1 MSNFAAVIKSLIGQ
15 VFVTSVDGLKRQVF
29 EGDRIF
35 AGELVTTADGG
46 SVTLEMANGETVQL
60 GANSS
65 WQAGNPETQD
75 GSESTAQAPLSE
87 FEQALAAGLDPT
99 VGLEPTAAGPGAGG
113 GGGAAGGGH
122 STVMLNETAQR
133 VDPTIGFQTNG
144 LGTPGFN
151 LIEDNDPAIFSTTDA
166 TGVGANTPPDTTA
179 PVVTIGIDPIT
190 SDDILNSAELGAT
203 TVTITGTVG
212 GEAKVGDAITLNL
225 GGSAYS
231 GTVIALGNGTLG
243 FSIQVSSADLG
254 GFSSIS
260 ATVSSA
266 DAAGNVGTATASRP
280 YTVDTTA
287 PVITVDAPAIT
298 NDTTPTISGTTDA
311 PLGSTVTLTVTQGT
325 NTFTVSTP
333 VLAGGT
339 YTVELPQPL
348 AEGPYTIGAQV
359 TDPAG
364 NTSTATDSGAI
375 DTTAPAITVDAPTI
389 TNDTTPTISGTTDA
403 PVGSTITLT
412 ITQGTT
418 VLTSTATVVAGGTY
432 STDVPAGLVE
442 GSYSVNATVTDAAGN
457 TGSAIDSGAIDTTAP
472 AVTVDAPA
480 VGNDTTPSITGTTD
494 APVGSTVTLTITQG
508 TTVIIVNTPVLAGG
522 TYTVELP
529 QPLAEGP
536 YTVGAQVTDPAGNTG
551 SATDSGAIDTTAPA
565 ITVDAPAIT
574 NDTTPTITGTTDA
587 PVGSIVTLTITQGTT
602 VLTTTATVVAGGTY
616 SANVPAG
623 LVEGPYSVDA
633 SVTDAAGNTGSATD
647 SGAIDTTAPVI
658 TVDAPAIT
666 NDTSPTISG
675 TTDAPVGSTVTLTI
689 TQGTNVITVTTPVL
703 AGGTYSTDIP
713 AGLVEGSY
721 SVNATV
727 TDAAG
732 NTGSATDSGA
742 IDTTAPAITIDAPA
756 ITNDTTP
763 TITGTTDAPV
773 GSTVTL
779 TITQGTTVLTTTAI
793 VVAGG
798 TYSADVPAGL
808 VEGSYSA
815 DAKVTDAAGNTGSA
829 TDSGAIDTTA
839 PAITVDAPAITNDTT
854 PTITGTTDAP
864 VGSTVTLT
872 ITQGTNVITVTTPV
886 LAGGTYTVDVPQ
898 ALAEGPYTVGAQI
911 TDPAGNTGSATDSGA
926 IDTTAPAIT
935 VDAPAIT
942 NDTTPTITGTTDAPV
957 GSTVTLTIT
966 QGTTVL
972 TTTATVL
979 AGGTYSTN
987 VPAGLIEGSYSVNA
1001 TVTDAAGN
1009 TGSATDSG
1017 AIDTT
1022 APAITVDAPAITND
1036 TTPSITGTT
1045 DAPVGSTVTLTITQ
1059 GTNVI
1064 TVTTPVLA
1072 GGTYTV
1078 DIPQALTEGPYTVGA
1093 QITDAA
1099 GNTGSATDSGAID
1112 TTAPA
1117 ITVDAPAIT
1126 NDSTPTITGT
1136 TDAPVGS
1143 TVTLTITQG
1152 TTVLTTTAIVVVGG
1166 TYSADVPAGLAEG
1179 SYSVNATVTDAAGNT
1194 GLATDSGA
1202 IDTTAPAITIDAP
1215 AITND
1220 TTPTITGTTDAP
1232 VGSTVTL
1239 TITQGS
1245 TVITVTTPVLAGGA
1259 YTVDVPQALT
1269 EGPYTVGAQVTDPA
1283 GNTGSATDS
1292 GAIDTT
1298 APAITVDAPAI
1309 TNDATPTITGTT
1321 DAPVGSTV
1329 TLTITQGTNV
1339 ITVTTPVLAGGTYT
1353 VNVPQALAEGPYTVG
1368 AQVTDPAGNTGSAT
1382 DSGAIDTTAPA
1393 ITVDAPAITNDTTP
1407 TITGTTDA
1415 PVGSTVTLT
1424 ITQGTTVTTVST
1436 PVLAGGTYT
1445 VDVPQALA
1453 EGPYTVGAQIT
1464 DAAGNTG
1471 SATDSGAIDT
1481 TAPTI
1486 TVDAPAITNDTTPTI
1501 TGTTDAPVGSTV
1513 TLTIT
1518 QGSTVLTTTAVVVAG
1533 GTYSADVP
1541 AGLAEGSYSVDA
1553 KVTDAAGNTGSATD
1567 SGAIN
1572 TTAPLITVDA
1582 PAITNDTT
1590 PTITGTTDAPV
1601 GSTVTLTITQGTTV
1615 LTTAATVVAGG
1626 TYSADVPVGLV
1637 EGSYS
1642 VDAKVTDAAG
1652 NTGSATD
1659 SGAIDTTAPAI
1670 TVDAPAITNDTTPSI
1685 TGTTDA
1691 PVGSTVTLT
1700 ITQGTNVITVTTPV
1714 LAGGTYTVDMP
1725 QALAEGPY
1733 TVGAQ
1738 VTDPAGNTGSAT
1750 DSGAIDTTAPV
1761 ITVDAPAVTNDTT
1774 PSITGTTDAPVGS
1787 TVTLTITQG
1796 TNVITVTTPVLA
1808 GGTYTVDVPQ
1818 ALAEGPYTVGA
1829 QVTDPAG
1836 NTGTATDSG
1845 AIDTTAPAITVDA
1858 PAITNDTTPTIT
1870 GTTDAPVGSIVTLTI
1885 THGTTVLTTTAIVV
1899 AGGSYSAD
1907 VPAGL
1912 AEGSYSVDAKVTD
1925 AAGNTGSATDSGA
1938 IDTTAPAIT
1947 VDAPAITND
1956 TTPSITGTTD
1966 APVGSTVTLTITQG
1980 STVLTTTATVVAGGT
1995 YSADVPAG
2003 LVEGSYS
2010 VNATVTDAAGNNG
2023 SATDSGA
2030 IDTTAPAITVDAPA
2044 ITNDTTP
2051 TITGTTDAPVGST
2064 VTLTITQGNNV
2075 ITVST
2080 PVLAGGIYTVDV
2092 PQALAEGP
2100 YTVGAQVTDPA
2111 GNIGSATDSGA
2122 IDTTAPVI
2130 TVDAPAITND
2140 PTPTITG
2147 TTDAPVGSTVTL
2159 TITQGSVTFTV
2170 NTPVLAGGTY
2180 AVELN
2185 QPLAEGPYSVDA
2197 TVTDA
2202 AGNTGSATDSGAI
2215 DTTAPAIT
2223 VDAPAIT
2230 NDTTPTITG
2239 TTDAPVGSIV
2249 TLTITHGTT
2258 VLTTTA
2264 IVVAGGT
2271 YSADVP
2277 AGLAEGSYSVDA
2289 KVTDAAGNTGSAT
2302 DSGAID
2308 TTAPLINVDVPA
2320 ITNDTTPTISG
2331 TTDAPVG
2338 STVTLTITQGTT
2350 VLTTTAI
2357 IVVGGTY
2364 SADVPAGLVEGSYS
2378 VDAKVTDAAGN
2389 TGSATDSGAIDT
2401 TAPAITV
2408 DAPAITNDTTPTITG
2423 TTDAPV
2429 GSTVTLTIT
2438 QGSTV
2443 ITVTTPVLAGGTY
2456 TVDVPQALAEGPYT
2470 VGAEV
2475 TDPAGNTGTATDD
2488 GAINTTAPAITVD
2501 APATTNDTTPTITG
2515 TTDAPVGSTVTL
2527 TITQGTTVFNVTTPV
2542 LAGGTYSVDVPKTLG
2557 EGPYSVDAEVTD
2569 AAGNTGSAT
2578 DSGTIDTTAPSIT
2591 VDAPAI
2597 TNDTTPTITG
2607 TTDAPVGSTVTLTIT
2622 QGTNVITVTTP
2633 VLAGS
2638 TYAVDVPQA
2647 LAEGSYTVVAQV
2659 SDQAGNIGSATDS
2672 GAVDVT
2678 APVPT
2683 ITLDANITADD
2694 VINIAESGQQIPVTG
2709 TVGGDAKVGDTVTLT
2724 VNGTTFTGLV
2734 TNTNG
2739 TLGFSINV
2747 PGADLVA
2754 NAGQTISA
2762 SISTTDAAGN
2772 VGTATDTEGYNVD
2785 TTAPVP
2791 TITLDANIT
2800 ADDVINSTEA
2810 GQQIPVTGTVGGDA
2824 KVGDTVT
2831 LTVNGTTFTGLVTN
2845 TNGTLGFSINVPGA
2859 DLVANAGQTISASIS
2874 TTDAA
2879 GNVGTATDTEGY
2891 SVDTTAPTISVDA
2904 PAISNDTTPTI
2915 TGTTD
2920 APVGSTVTLTIT
2932 QGTTVTT
2939 VTTPVLTGG
2948 TYTVDVPH
2956 ALADG
2961 PYTVDAQVTDP
2972 AGNTGSATDN
2982 GAIDTLAGDTGA
2994 APVVTITEDVN
3005 NDGVISR
3012 SELNGPID
3020 VRVSLPAGAVAGD
3033 TLVITNGTTPQTVT
3047 LTAAQ
3052 ITAGFV
3058 TTTFPSPGEG
3068 NTLTVEATLQD
3079 QFGNTSDKGSD
3090 TARVDT
3096 LAGTTGA
3103 APVVTITEDVNNDG
3117 VISKSELNG
3126 PIDVRVGLPA
3136 GAVTGDT
3143 LVITNGTTPQTVT
3156 LTAAQITAGF
3166 ITTSFPSPGE
3176 GNTLT
3181 VEATLQDQ
3189 FGNTSEKGTDTA
3201 RVDTLAGTTGA
3212 APVVTIT
3219 EDVNNDGVISK
3230 SELNGPI
3237 DVRVGL
3243 PAGAVTGDT
3252 LVITNGTT
3260 PQTVTLTAAQIT
3272 AGFIT
3277 TSFPSP
3283 GEGNTLTVEATLQDQ
3298 FGNTSEKGTDTARVD
3313 TLAGTTGAA
3322 PVVTITEDVNNDGVI
3337 SKSELNGPIDVR
3349 VGLPAG
3355 AVTGDTL
3362 VITNGTTP
3370 QTVTLTA
3377 AQITAGFVTTTFAN
3391 PGEGNS
3397 ITVEATLRDQFGNT
3411 SEKGTDTAKVD
3422 TLAGTTGAAP
3432 VVTITEDANND
3443 GVISKSELNGEIDVR
3458 VGLPAGAVAGDT
3470 LVITNGTTPQ
3480 TVTLTAAQITAG
3492 FVTTTFPS
3500 PGEGNTL
3507 TVEATLQDQFGNTS
3521 NKGTDSARVDT
3532 LAGATG
3538 AAPTVEIREDINND
3552 GVIGQNELSGAIDV
3566 RVGLPA
3572 GSVAGD
3578 TISVTDGTTIKT
3590 FTLTTAQITTG
3601 HVDTTFANPGE
3612 GKTITVEATLQ
3623 DQFGNTSGKGS
3634 DQALVNSNPVAVD
3647 DPVGSPYTVTIGDL
3661 VSGSATNNWANNDS
3675 NNQQTLIQAR
3685 DGNGDSATLLQLAV
3699 DGNQNALGV
3708 AGSPRAVLNQV
3719 PDQLEYDPTT
3729 GKTESIT
3736 LNFSGNLNQADFRVS
3751 RLIAAEE
3758 GGEVGRWV
3766 AMYEGV
3772 EVASGTFKFSGGGSG
3787 TFSLDTGT
3795 QVFDSIRFEALPTA
3809 NGAGDGSDYFLTG
3822 FSGSGP
3828 ASANSAYVVNESQTL
3843 VIDQGKGLLNNDSDA
3858 QANQTL
3864 GVIKIN
3870 GADVPADGKVALAT
3884 GVLTVNADGSFNF
3897 AANDNNLKSGE
3908 IKTQNF
3914 TYTVSDGYGGTATA
3928 TATITIIGTEVAPGI
3943 GAVSAAVDSTGGQV
3957 DEGDNAVFTVSLTN
3971 ASSTASTFN
3980 LSINPGTA
3988 NAGSDYNAALTN
4000 QNFSNGV
4007 TYNATTGQVTVP
4019 GGVTSFTVSVPTI
4032 NDTVS
4037 EPSENFSLTVGG
4049 KTGTATIID
4058 NDAAPTVG
4066 SVSAAVDSAGG
4077 QVDEGDN
4084 AVFTVNLTNA
4094 SSTPTTFSLA
4104 LNAGTATAGS
4114 DYNGTLTN
4122 QSFSNGVT
4130 YNAATGQVTVPAG
4143 VTSFTVTVPTIND
4156 TVSEPSENFSL
4167 TVGGK
4172 TGTATIIDNDAA
4184 PSVGSVSAAV
4194 DSTGGQVDEGDN
4206 AVFTVNL
4213 SNASS
4218 TPTTL
4223 SLALN
4228 AGTATAGSDYNAA
4241 LTNQSFSNGV
4251 TYNAATGQITVPAGV
4266 TSFTV
4271 SVPTL
4276 NDTVHEQ
4283 TETFSLTVGGQ
4294 TGTATIIDND
4304 AAPTV
4309 STVSAAVDSTGGQ
4322 VDEGDNAVFTVNL
4335 TNASS
4340 TATSFSLALNPGSAL
4355 PGFDYNAALTNQS
4368 FSNGVTYNALTG
4380 VVAVPAGVTSFTVT
4394 VPTINDTVAEPTETF
4409 TLTVGGKT
4417 GTATIIDNDA
4427 APTVSTVS
4435 AAVDST
4441 GGQVDEGDNAV
4452 FTVNLSNAGST
4463 PTTFSLALNPGTATA
4478 GSDYNAALNNQSFS
4492 NGVVYNAITGQVTV
4506 PAGVTSFTVTVPTI
4520 NDTVSEPTETFSLS
4534 VGGKTGTATIID
4546 NDAAPTVSTVS
4557 AAVDST
4563 GGQVDEGDSAVFT
4576 VNLTNA
4582 SSTPTTFSLALNAG
4596 TATAG
4601 SDYNGTLTNQ
4611 SFSNGV
4617 TYNAATGQVT
4627 VPAGVTS
4634 FTVTVPTINDTVSE
4648 PTESFTLTVGGQTG
4662 TATIIDNDAP
4672 PTVGSVSA
4680 AVDSTGGQVDEGDN
4694 AVFTVNLTNA
4704 SSTPTTFSL
4713 ALTPGTAVAGSD
4725 YNAALTNQSFSN
4737 GVTYNAAT
4745 GQVTVPAGVTSFTV
4759 TVPTIN
4765 DTVSEPTETF
4775 TLNVGGKI
4783 GTATIIDNDPVPT
4796 VKTIDV
4802 GQPGTADDNVVEGNN
4817 LVFNVTLSN
4826 ASSTPTVL
4834 AFNATGTATA
4844 NVDYK
4849 LTAQSFSNGVTY
4861 DASTGKITV
4870 PAGVTT
4876 FSVTVQTLADNVVA
4890 EPLETVK
4897 LDIGGL
4903 SATGG
4908 IIDGTPDAKDDSYTR
4923 ITGLKAEYYGYNDAS
4938 TGAGNDGAN
4947 LTNLSQVRQFIDSH
4961 NPAATFNATKLD
4973 YGTLSNASGLGNGTN
4988 LQNFLGVDVASG
5000 NGAKANSLSTDPGN
5014 TSDAII
5020 KMGGYINLAA
5030 GTYQFKV
5037 TADDGYSIRI
5047 NGQVVAEFNNI
5058 QSTSTATGQTF
5069 TISAAQAGA
5078 QQIEI
5083 IYWDQGGDA
5092 RLKVELG
5099 QGGTFK
5105 VVDSDMLYHVP
5116 STSSLVVESGDSLTI
5131 AGSTLLGNDTDPNGD
5146 ALSITSVQNATN
5158 GTVTLN
5164 NGNVVF
5170 TPKAGFYGDAS
5181 FQYTVNDGKGGSDI
5195 ATVTLKVNQPADTI
5209 RVAGSGAND
5218 NGDNTI
5224 GGGAGNDVL
5233 LGDAGGTLTT
5243 LQPAT
5248 NYNIALLVDTSGSM
5262 QGDRMSLTKS
5272 ALSNFAK
5279 TLAGHDGVVNLT
5291 LVGFAGDVTLS
5302 TKVADLQN
5310 GSKLDNLLAD
5320 IQRLTA
5326 NGGTNYEAAFKEAS
5340 AWFDAQSAAGNTKA
5354 AGYENLT
5361 FFLSDGD
5368 PTFYYN
5374 GNTTTVSG
5382 NGSTTN
5388 DQVLLGSL
5396 DTFNVLAGKSAV
5408 QAIGIG
5414 SGVSQKNLSL
5424 FDNTTDAPASTY
5436 LANGS
5441 AATLANF
5448 DNNTTGWNNLTNW
5461 QTSGTGTFNGSVGRS
5476 GDALMIRDTV
5486 GGSPVTATT
5495 PSLTIADG
5503 AFSSL
5508 RFAYG
5513 TTDTGNGDALSWKL
5527 QQLVQGVWTDVQ
5539 TGGGTTGGN
5548 WTTAETAVVG
5558 AGTYRLAFS
5567 VDDKSSN
5574 FASATM
5580 AIDNITRVD
5589 YTKVPVGKVEIVN
5602 SADELSVALHGGSN
5616 ANVPVT
5622 VGNDTI
5628 SGGDGNDIIF
5638 GDVINTDGLKWGVD
5652 GNPTRPAD
5660 LHDGAGVKALE
5671 TFLELK
5677 NGIAPSNGDLYDYIR
5692 ANHET
5697 FNVAGDT
5704 RGGADKLYGGG
5715 GNDILYGQGGNDLLV
5730 GGAGDDILFGG
5741 AGADTFAWQK
5751 GDFGKDVIKDFNVA
5765 EGDTIDLS
5773 SLLQDHSNNLDSYLK
5788 LVTDNGSSTLLISTK
5803 GEFNT
5808 ADTSSQQ
5815 VAAKADVQIDLGQAS
5830 LPSYDINTL
5839 IANHTIKVDP

>member
-1 MSNFAAVIKSLIGQ
+1 MS
-15 VFVTSVDGLKRQVF
+15 
-29 EGDRIF
+29 
-35 AGELVTTADGG
+35 
-46 SVTLEMANGETVQL
+46 
-60 GANSS
+60 
-65 WQAGNPETQD
+65 
-75 GSESTAQAPLSE
+75 
-87 FEQALAAGLDPT
+87 
-99 VGLEPTAAGPGAGG
+99 
-113 GGGAAGGGH
+113 
-122 STVMLNETAQR
+122 
-133 VDPTIGFQTNG
+133 
-144 LGTPGFN
+144 
-151 LIEDNDPAIFSTTDA
+151 
-166 TGVGANTPPDTTA
+166 
-179 PVVTIGIDPIT
+179 
-190 SDDILNSAELGAT
+190 
-203 TVTITGTVG
+203 
-212 GEAKVGDAITLNL
+212 
-225 GGSAYS
+225 
-231 GTVIALGNGTLG
+231 
-243 FSIQVSSADLG
+243 
-254 GFSSIS
+254 
-260 ATVSSA
+260 
-266 DAAGNVGTATASRP
+266 
-280 YTVDTTA
+280 
-287 PVITVDAPAIT
+287 
-298 NDTTPTISGTTDA
+298 
-311 PLGSTVTLTVTQGT
+311 
-325 NTFTVSTP
+325 
-333 VLAGGT
+333 
-339 YTVELPQPL
+339 
-348 AEGPYTIGAQV
+348 
-359 TDPAG
+359 
-364 NTSTATDSGAI
+364 
-375 DTTAPAITVDAPTI
+375 
-389 TNDTTPTISGTTDA
+389 
-403 PVGSTITLT
+403 
-412 ITQGTT
+412 
-418 VLTSTATVVAGGTY
+418 
-432 STDVPAGLVE
+432 
-442 GSYSVNATVTDAAGN
+442 
-457 TGSAIDSGAIDTTAP
+457 
-472 AVTVDAPA
+472 
-480 VGNDTTPSITGTTD
+480 
-494 APVGSTVTLTITQG
+494 
-508 TTVIIVNTPVLAGG
+508 
-522 TYTVELP
+522 
-529 QPLAEGP
+529 
-536 YTVGAQVTDPAGNTG
+536 
-551 SATDSGAIDTTAPA
+551 
-565 ITVDAPAIT
+565 
-574 NDTTPTITGTTDA
+574 
-587 PVGSIVTLTITQGTT
+587 
-602 VLTTTATVVAGGTY
+602 
-616 SANVPAG
+616 
-623 LVEGPYSVDA
+623 
-633 SVTDAAGNTGSATD
+633 
-647 SGAIDTTAPVI
+647 
-658 TVDAPAIT
+658 
-666 NDTSPTISG
+666 
-675 TTDAPVGSTVTLTI
+675 
-689 TQGTNVITVTTPVL
+689 
-703 AGGTYSTDIP
+703 
-713 AGLVEGSY
+713 
-721 SVNATV
+721 
-727 TDAAG
+727 
-732 NTGSATDSGA
+732 
-742 IDTTAPAITIDAPA
+742 
-756 ITNDTTP
+756 NDTTP

-779 TITQGTTVLTTTAI
+779 TV
-793 VVAGG
+793 
-798 TYSADVPAGL
+798 
-808 VEGSYSA
+808 
-815 DAKVTDAAGNTGSA
+815 
-829 TDSGAIDTTA
+829 
-839 PAITVDAPAITNDTT
+839 
-854 PTITGTTDAP
+854 
-864 VGSTVTLT
+864 
-872 ITQGTNVITVTTPV
+872 
-886 LAGGTYTVDVPQ
+886 
-898 ALAEGPYTVGAQI
+898 
-911 TDPAGNTGSATDSGA
+911 
-926 IDTTAPAIT
+926 
-935 VDAPAIT
+935 
-942 NDTTPTITGTTDAPV
+942 
-957 GSTVTLTIT
+957 
-966 QGTTVL
+966 
-972 TTTATVL
+972 
-979 AGGTYSTN
+979 
-987 VPAGLIEGSYSVNA
+987 
-1001 TVTDAAGN
+1001 
-1009 TGSATDSG
+1009 
-1017 AIDTT
+1017 
-1022 APAITVDAPAITND
+1022 
-1036 TTPSITGTT
+1036 
-1045 DAPVGSTVTLTITQ
+1045 
-1059 GTNVI
+1059 
-1064 TVTTPVLA
+1064 
-1072 GGTYTV
+1072 
-1078 DIPQALTEGPYTVGA
+1078 
-1093 QITDAA
+1093 
-1099 GNTGSATDSGAID
+1099 
-1112 TTAPA
+1112 
-1117 ITVDAPAIT
+1117 
-1126 NDSTPTITGT
+1126 
-1136 TDAPVGS
+1136 
-1143 TVTLTITQG
+1143 
-1152 TTVLTTTAIVVVGG
+1152 
-1166 TYSADVPAGLAEG
+1166 
-1179 SYSVNATVTDAAGNT
+1179 
-1194 GLATDSGA
+1194 
-1202 IDTTAPAITIDAP
+1202 
-1215 AITND
+1215 
-1220 TTPTITGTTDAP
+1220 
-1232 VGSTVTL
+1232 
-1239 TITQGS
+1239 
-1245 TVITVTTPVLAGGA
+1245 
-1259 YTVDVPQALT
+1259 
-1269 EGPYTVGAQVTDPA
+1269 
-1283 GNTGSATDS
+1283 
-1292 GAIDTT
+1292 
-1298 APAITVDAPAI
+1298 
-1309 TNDATPTITGTT
+1309 
-1321 DAPVGSTV
+1321 
-1329 TLTITQGTNV
+1329 
-1339 ITVTTPVLAGGTYT
+1339 
-1353 VNVPQALAEGPYTVG
+1353 
-1368 AQVTDPAGNTGSAT
+1368 
-1382 DSGAIDTTAPA
+1382 
-1393 ITVDAPAITNDTTP
+1393 
-1407 TITGTTDA
+1407 
-1415 PVGSTVTLT
+1415 
-1424 ITQGTTVTTVST
+1424 
-1436 PVLAGGTYT
+1436 
-1445 VDVPQALA
+1445 
-1453 EGPYTVGAQIT
+1453 
-1464 DAAGNTG
+1464 
-1471 SATDSGAIDT
+1471 
-1481 TAPTI
+1481 
-1486 TVDAPAITNDTTPTI
+1486 
-1501 TGTTDAPVGSTV
+1501 
-1513 TLTIT
+1513 
-1518 QGSTVLTTTAVVVAG
+1518 
-1533 GTYSADVP
+1533 
-1541 AGLAEGSYSVDA
+1541 
-1553 KVTDAAGNTGSATD
+1553 
-1567 SGAIN
+1567 
-1572 TTAPLITVDA
+1572 
-1582 PAITNDTT
+1582 
-1590 PTITGTTDAPV
+1590 
-1601 GSTVTLTITQGTTV
+1601 
-1615 LTTAATVVAGG
+1615 
-1626 TYSADVPVGLV
+1626 
-1637 EGSYS
+1637 
-1642 VDAKVTDAAG
+1642 
-1652 NTGSATD
+1652 
-1659 SGAIDTTAPAI
+1659 
-1670 TVDAPAITNDTTPSI
+1670 
-1685 TGTTDA
+1685 
-1691 PVGSTVTLT
+1691 
-1700 ITQGTNVITVTTPV
+1700 
-1714 LAGGTYTVDMP
+1714 
-1725 QALAEGPY
+1725 
-1733 TVGAQ
+1733 
-1738 VTDPAGNTGSAT
+1738 
-1750 DSGAIDTTAPV
+1750 
-1761 ITVDAPAVTNDTT
+1761 
-1774 PSITGTTDAPVGS
+1774 
-1787 TVTLTITQG
+1787 
-1796 TNVITVTTPVLA
+1796 
-1808 GGTYTVDVPQ
+1808 
-1818 ALAEGPYTVGA
+1818 
-1829 QVTDPAG
+1829 
-1836 NTGTATDSG
+1836 
-1845 AIDTTAPAITVDA
+1845 
-1858 PAITNDTTPTIT
+1858 
-1870 GTTDAPVGSIVTLTI
+1870 
-1885 THGTTVLTTTAIVV
+1885 
-1899 AGGSYSAD
+1899 
-1907 VPAGL
+1907 
-1912 AEGSYSVDAKVTD
+1912 
-1925 AAGNTGSATDSGA
+1925 
-1938 IDTTAPAIT
+1938 
-1947 VDAPAITND
+1947 
-1956 TTPSITGTTD
+1956 
-1966 APVGSTVTLTITQG
+1966 
-1980 STVLTTTATVVAGGT
+1980 
-1995 YSADVPAG
+1995 
-2003 LVEGSYS
+2003 
-2010 VNATVTDAAGNNG
+2010 
-2023 SATDSGA
+2023 
-2030 IDTTAPAITVDAPA
+2030 
-2044 ITNDTTP
+2044 
-2051 TITGTTDAPVGST
+2051 
-2064 VTLTITQGNNV
+2064 
-2075 ITVST
+2075 
-2080 PVLAGGIYTVDV
+2080 
-2092 PQALAEGP
+2092 
-2100 YTVGAQVTDPA
+2100 
-2111 GNIGSATDSGA
+2111 
-2122 IDTTAPVI
+2122 
-2130 TVDAPAITND
+2130 
-2140 PTPTITG
+2140 
-2147 TTDAPVGSTVTL
+2147 
-2159 TITQGSVTFTV
+2159 
-2170 NTPVLAGGTY
+2170 
-2180 AVELN
+2180 
-2185 QPLAEGPYSVDA
+2185 
-2197 TVTDA
+2197 
-2202 AGNTGSATDSGAI
+2202 
-2215 DTTAPAIT
+2215 
-2223 VDAPAIT
+2223 
-2230 NDTTPTITG
+2230 
-2239 TTDAPVGSIV
+2239 
-2249 TLTITHGTT
+2249 
-2258 VLTTTA
+2258 
-2264 IVVAGGT
+2264 
-2271 YSADVP
+2271 
-2277 AGLAEGSYSVDA
+2277 
-2289 KVTDAAGNTGSAT
+2289 
-2302 DSGAID
+2302 
-2308 TTAPLINVDVPA
+2308 
-2320 ITNDTTPTISG
+2320 
-2331 TTDAPVG
+2331 
-2338 STVTLTITQGTT
+2338 
-2350 VLTTTAI
+2350 
-2357 IVVGGTY
+2357 
-2364 SADVPAGLVEGSYS
+2364 
-2378 VDAKVTDAAGN
+2378 
-2389 TGSATDSGAIDT
+2389 
-2401 TAPAITV
+2401 
-2408 DAPAITNDTTPTITG
+2408 
-2423 TTDAPV
+2423 
-2429 GSTVTLTIT
+2429 T

-2456 TVDVPQALAEGPYT
+2456 TVDVPQALAEG
-2470 VGAEV
+2470 
-2475 TDPAGNTGTATDD
+2475 
-2488 GAINTTAPAITVD
+2488 
-2501 APATTNDTTPTITG
+2501 
-2515 TTDAPVGSTVTL
+2515 
-2527 TITQGTTVFNVTTPV
+2527 
-2542 LAGGTYSVDVPKTLG
+2542 
-2557 EGPYSVDAEVTD
+2557 
-2569 AAGNTGSAT
+2569 
-2578 DSGTIDTTAPSIT
+2578 
-2591 VDAPAI
+2591 
-2597 TNDTTPTITG
+2597 
-2607 TTDAPVGSTVTLTIT
+2607 
-2622 QGTNVITVTTP
+2622 
-2633 VLAGS
+2633 
-2638 TYAVDVPQA
+2638 
-2647 LAEGSYTVVAQV
+2647 SYTVIAQV
-2659 SDQAGNIGSATDS
+2659 SDPAGNIGSATDS
-2672 GAVDVT
+2672 GAIDV
-2678 APVPT
+2678 
-2683 ITLDANITADD
+2683 
-2694 VINIAESGQQIPVTG
+2694 
-2709 TVGGDAKVGDTVTLT
+2709 
-2724 VNGTTFTGLV
+2724 
-2734 TNTNG
+2734 
-2739 TLGFSINV
+2739 
-2747 PGADLVA
+2747 
-2754 NAGQTISA
+2754 
-2762 SISTTDAAGN
+2762 
-2772 VGTATDTEGYNVD
+2772 
-2785 TTAPVP
+2785 TAPVP

-2824 KVGDTVT
+2824 KVGDIVT
-2831 LTVNGTTFTGLVTN
+2831 LTVNGNTYTGLVTN
-2845 TNGTLGFSINVPGA
+2845 TNGTLGFSINVPGS
-2859 DLVANAGQTISASIS
+2859 DLVADAGQTITASIS

-2879 GNVGTATDTEGY
+2879 GNVGTASDTEGY
-2891 SVDTTAPTISVDA
+2891 SVDTTAPAITVDA
-2904 PAISNDTTPTI
+2904 PAVSNDTTPTI

-2932 QGTTVTT
+2932 QGSTVTT
-2939 VTTPVLTGG
+2939 VTTPVLAGG
-2948 TYTVDVPH
+2948 TYTVDVPQT
-2956 ALADG
+2956 LAEG
-2961 PYTVDAQVTDP
+2961 PYSVEAQVTDP

-2994 APVVTITEDVN
+2994 APVVTITEDAN
-3005 NDGVISR
+3005 NDGIISKA
-3012 SELNGPID
+3012 ELNGPVD
-3020 VRVSLPAGAVAGD
+3020 VRVGLPAGAVAGD

-3052 ITAGFV
+3052 IA
-3058 TTTFPSPGEG
+3058 
-3068 NTLTVEATLQD
+3068 
-3079 QFGNTSDKGSD
+3079 
-3090 TARVDT
+3090 
-3096 LAGTTGA
+3096 
-3103 APVVTITEDVNNDG
+3103 
-3117 VISKSELNG
+3117 
-3126 PIDVRVGLPA
+3126 
-3136 GAVTGDT
+3136 
-3143 LVITNGTTPQTVT
+3143 
-3156 LTAAQITAGF
+3156 
-3166 ITTSFPSPGE
+3166 
-3176 GNTLT
+3176 
-3181 VEATLQDQ
+3181 
-3189 FGNTSEKGTDTA
+3189 
-3201 RVDTLAGTTGA
+3201 
-3212 APVVTIT
+3212 
-3219 EDVNNDGVISK
+3219 
-3230 SELNGPI
+3230 
-3237 DVRVGL
+3237 
-3243 PAGAVTGDT
+3243 
-3252 LVITNGTT
+3252 
-3260 PQTVTLTAAQIT
+3260 
-3272 AGFIT
+3272 
-3277 TSFPSP
+3277 
-3283 GEGNTLTVEATLQDQ
+3283 
-3298 FGNTSEKGTDTARVD
+3298 
-3313 TLAGTTGAA
+3313 
-3322 PVVTITEDVNNDGVI
+3322 
-3337 SKSELNGPIDVR
+3337 
-3349 VGLPAG
+3349 
-3355 AVTGDTL
+3355 
-3362 VITNGTTP
+3362 
-3370 QTVTLTA
+3370 
-3377 AQITAGFVTTTFAN
+3377 AGFVTTTFAN
-3391 PGEGNS
+3391 PGEGTS

-3443 GVISKSELNGEIDVR
+3443 GIISKAELNGPVDVRVGLPAGAVAGDTLVITNGTTPQTVTLTAAQITAGFVTTTFPSPGEGNSITVEATLRDQFGNTSEKDTDTAKVDTLAGTTGAAPVVTITEDANNDGIISKAELNGPIDVRVGLPAGAVAGDTLVITNGTTPQTVTLTAAQITAGFVTTTFANPGEGNTLTVEATLRDQFGNTSEKGTDTAKVDTLAGTTGAAPVVTITEDANNDGIISKAELNGPVDVR

-3634 DQALVNSNPVAVD
+3634 DQALANSNPVAVD

-4546 NDAAPTVSTVS
+4546 NDAAPTVSTVNP
-4557 AAVDST
+4557 AVDSA
-4563 GGQVDEGDSAVFT
+4563 GGQVDEGDNAVFT
-4576 VNLTNA
+4576 VNLSNA

-4662 TATIIDNDAP
+4662 TAAIIDNDAAPTVGSVSAAVDSSGGQVDEGDNAVFTVNLSNASSTPTTFSLALNAGTATAGSDYNAALTNQSFSNGVTYNAATGQVTVPAGVTSFTVTVPTVNDTVAEPTETFSLTVGGQIGTATIIDNDAA
-4672 PTVGSVSA
+4672 PTVGSVSAAVDSAGGQVDEGDNAVFTINLTNASSTATTFSLALNAGTATAGSDYNGTLSNQSFSNGVTYNAATGQVTVPAGVTSFTVTVPTINDTVSEPTETFTLTVGGQTGTATIIDNDAAPSVSTVSAAVDSTGGQVDEGDNAVFTVNLTNASSTPTTFSLALTPGMAVAGSDYNATLTNQSFSNGVTYNAATGQVTVPAGVTSFTVTVPTINDTVSEPTETFSLTVGGKTGTATIIDNDAAPTVSTVSA

-5131 AGSTLLGNDTDPNGD
+5131 AGSTLLGNDIDPNGD

-5310 GSKLDNLLAD
+5310 GSKLDSLLAD

>member
-1 MSNFAAVIKSLIGQ
+1 M
-15 VFVTSVDGLKRQVF
+15 R
-29 EGDRIF
+29 
-35 AGELVTTADGG
+35 
-46 SVTLEMANGETVQL
+46 
-60 GANSS
+60 
-65 WQAGNPETQD
+65 
-75 GSESTAQAPLSE
+75 
-87 FEQALAAGLDPT
+87 
-99 VGLEPTAAGPGAGG
+99 VG
-113 GGGAAGGGH
+113 
-122 STVMLNETAQR
+122 
-133 VDPTIGFQTNG
+133 
-144 LGTPGFN
+144 
-151 LIEDNDPAIFSTTDA
+151 
-166 TGVGANTPPDTTA
+166 
-179 PVVTIGIDPIT
+179 
-190 SDDILNSAELGAT
+190 
-203 TVTITGTVG
+203 
-212 GEAKVGDAITLNL
+212 
-225 GGSAYS
+225 
-231 GTVIALGNGTLG
+231 
-243 FSIQVSSADLG
+243 
-254 GFSSIS
+254 
-260 ATVSSA
+260 
-266 DAAGNVGTATASRP
+266 
-280 YTVDTTA
+280 
-287 PVITVDAPAIT
+287 
-298 NDTTPTISGTTDA
+298 
-311 PLGSTVTLTVTQGT
+311 
-325 NTFTVSTP
+325 
-333 VLAGGT
+333 
-339 YTVELPQPL
+339 
-348 AEGPYTIGAQV
+348 
-359 TDPAG
+359 
-364 NTSTATDSGAI
+364 
-375 DTTAPAITVDAPTI
+375 
-389 TNDTTPTISGTTDA
+389 
-403 PVGSTITLT
+403 
-412 ITQGTT
+412 
-418 VLTSTATVVAGGTY
+418 
-432 STDVPAGLVE
+432 
-442 GSYSVNATVTDAAGN
+442 
-457 TGSAIDSGAIDTTAP
+457 
-472 AVTVDAPA
+472 
-480 VGNDTTPSITGTTD
+480 
-494 APVGSTVTLTITQG
+494 
-508 TTVIIVNTPVLAGG
+508 
-522 TYTVELP
+522 
-529 QPLAEGP
+529 
-536 YTVGAQVTDPAGNTG
+536 
-551 SATDSGAIDTTAPA
+551 
-565 ITVDAPAIT
+565 
-574 NDTTPTITGTTDA
+574 
-587 PVGSIVTLTITQGTT
+587 
-602 VLTTTATVVAGGTY
+602 
-616 SANVPAG
+616 
-623 LVEGPYSVDA
+623 
-633 SVTDAAGNTGSATD
+633 
-647 SGAIDTTAPVI
+647 
-658 TVDAPAIT
+658 
-666 NDTSPTISG
+666 
-675 TTDAPVGSTVTLTI
+675 
-689 TQGTNVITVTTPVL
+689 
-703 AGGTYSTDIP
+703 
-713 AGLVEGSY
+713 
-721 SVNATV
+721 
-727 TDAAG
+727 
-732 NTGSATDSGA
+732 
-742 IDTTAPAITIDAPA
+742 
-756 ITNDTTP
+756 
-763 TITGTTDAPV
+763 
-773 GSTVTL
+773 
-779 TITQGTTVLTTTAI
+779 
-793 VVAGG
+793 
-798 TYSADVPAGL
+798 
-808 VEGSYSA
+808 
-815 DAKVTDAAGNTGSA
+815 
-829 TDSGAIDTTA
+829 
-839 PAITVDAPAITNDTT
+839 
-854 PTITGTTDAP
+854 
-864 VGSTVTLT
+864 
-872 ITQGTNVITVTTPV
+872 
-886 LAGGTYTVDVPQ
+886 
-898 ALAEGPYTVGAQI
+898 
-911 TDPAGNTGSATDSGA
+911 
-926 IDTTAPAIT
+926 
-935 VDAPAIT
+935 
-942 NDTTPTITGTTDAPV
+942 
-957 GSTVTLTIT
+957 
-966 QGTTVL
+966 
-972 TTTATVL
+972 
-979 AGGTYSTN
+979 
-987 VPAGLIEGSYSVNA
+987 
-1001 TVTDAAGN
+1001 
-1009 TGSATDSG
+1009 
-1017 AIDTT
+1017 
-1022 APAITVDAPAITND
+1022 
-1036 TTPSITGTT
+1036 
-1045 DAPVGSTVTLTITQ
+1045 
-1059 GTNVI
+1059 
-1064 TVTTPVLA
+1064 
-1072 GGTYTV
+1072 
-1078 DIPQALTEGPYTVGA
+1078 
-1093 QITDAA
+1093 
-1099 GNTGSATDSGAID
+1099 
-1112 TTAPA
+1112 
-1117 ITVDAPAIT
+1117 
-1126 NDSTPTITGT
+1126 
-1136 TDAPVGS
+1136 
-1143 TVTLTITQG
+1143 
-1152 TTVLTTTAIVVVGG
+1152 
-1166 TYSADVPAGLAEG
+1166 
-1179 SYSVNATVTDAAGNT
+1179 
-1194 GLATDSGA
+1194 
-1202 IDTTAPAITIDAP
+1202 
-1215 AITND
+1215 
-1220 TTPTITGTTDAP
+1220 
-1232 VGSTVTL
+1232 
-1239 TITQGS
+1239 
-1245 TVITVTTPVLAGGA
+1245 
-1259 YTVDVPQALT
+1259 
-1269 EGPYTVGAQVTDPA
+1269 
-1283 GNTGSATDS
+1283 
-1292 GAIDTT
+1292 
-1298 APAITVDAPAI
+1298 
-1309 TNDATPTITGTT
+1309 
-1321 DAPVGSTV
+1321 
-1329 TLTITQGTNV
+1329 
-1339 ITVTTPVLAGGTYT
+1339 
-1353 VNVPQALAEGPYTVG
+1353 
-1368 AQVTDPAGNTGSAT
+1368 
-1382 DSGAIDTTAPA
+1382 
-1393 ITVDAPAITNDTTP
+1393 
-1407 TITGTTDA
+1407 
-1415 PVGSTVTLT
+1415 
-1424 ITQGTTVTTVST
+1424 
-1436 PVLAGGTYT
+1436 
-1445 VDVPQALA
+1445 
-1453 EGPYTVGAQIT
+1453 
-1464 DAAGNTG
+1464 
-1471 SATDSGAIDT
+1471 
-1481 TAPTI
+1481 
-1486 TVDAPAITNDTTPTI
+1486 
-1501 TGTTDAPVGSTV
+1501 
-1513 TLTIT
+1513 
-1518 QGSTVLTTTAVVVAG
+1518 
-1533 GTYSADVP
+1533 
-1541 AGLAEGSYSVDA
+1541 
-1553 KVTDAAGNTGSATD
+1553 
-1567 SGAIN
+1567 
-1572 TTAPLITVDA
+1572 
-1582 PAITNDTT
+1582 
-1590 PTITGTTDAPV
+1590 
-1601 GSTVTLTITQGTTV
+1601 
-1615 LTTAATVVAGG
+1615 
-1626 TYSADVPVGLV
+1626 
-1637 EGSYS
+1637 
-1642 VDAKVTDAAG
+1642 
-1652 NTGSATD
+1652 
-1659 SGAIDTTAPAI
+1659 
-1670 TVDAPAITNDTTPSI
+1670 
-1685 TGTTDA
+1685 
-1691 PVGSTVTLT
+1691 
-1700 ITQGTNVITVTTPV
+1700 
-1714 LAGGTYTVDMP
+1714 
-1725 QALAEGPY
+1725 
-1733 TVGAQ
+1733 
-1738 VTDPAGNTGSAT
+1738 
-1750 DSGAIDTTAPV
+1750 
-1761 ITVDAPAVTNDTT
+1761 
-1774 PSITGTTDAPVGS
+1774 
-1787 TVTLTITQG
+1787 
-1796 TNVITVTTPVLA
+1796 
-1808 GGTYTVDVPQ
+1808 
-1818 ALAEGPYTVGA
+1818 
-1829 QVTDPAG
+1829 
-1836 NTGTATDSG
+1836 
-1845 AIDTTAPAITVDA
+1845 
-1858 PAITNDTTPTIT
+1858 
-1870 GTTDAPVGSIVTLTI
+1870 
-1885 THGTTVLTTTAIVV
+1885 
-1899 AGGSYSAD
+1899 
-1907 VPAGL
+1907 
-1912 AEGSYSVDAKVTD
+1912 
-1925 AAGNTGSATDSGA
+1925 
-1938 IDTTAPAIT
+1938 
-1947 VDAPAITND
+1947 
-1956 TTPSITGTTD
+1956 
-1966 APVGSTVTLTITQG
+1966 
-1980 STVLTTTATVVAGGT
+1980 
-1995 YSADVPAG
+1995 
-2003 LVEGSYS
+2003 
-2010 VNATVTDAAGNNG
+2010 
-2023 SATDSGA
+2023 
-2030 IDTTAPAITVDAPA
+2030 
-2044 ITNDTTP
+2044 
-2051 TITGTTDAPVGST
+2051 
-2064 VTLTITQGNNV
+2064 
-2075 ITVST
+2075 
-2080 PVLAGGIYTVDV
+2080 
-2092 PQALAEGP
+2092 
-2100 YTVGAQVTDPA
+2100 
-2111 GNIGSATDSGA
+2111 
-2122 IDTTAPVI
+2122 
-2130 TVDAPAITND
+2130 
-2140 PTPTITG
+2140 
-2147 TTDAPVGSTVTL
+2147 
-2159 TITQGSVTFTV
+2159 
-2170 NTPVLAGGTY
+2170 
-2180 AVELN
+2180 
-2185 QPLAEGPYSVDA
+2185 
-2197 TVTDA
+2197 
-2202 AGNTGSATDSGAI
+2202 
-2215 DTTAPAIT
+2215 
-2223 VDAPAIT
+2223 
-2230 NDTTPTITG
+2230 
-2239 TTDAPVGSIV
+2239 
-2249 TLTITHGTT
+2249 
-2258 VLTTTA
+2258 
-2264 IVVAGGT
+2264 
-2271 YSADVP
+2271 
-2277 AGLAEGSYSVDA
+2277 
-2289 KVTDAAGNTGSAT
+2289 
-2302 DSGAID
+2302 
-2308 TTAPLINVDVPA
+2308 
-2320 ITNDTTPTISG
+2320 
-2331 TTDAPVG
+2331 
-2338 STVTLTITQGTT
+2338 
-2350 VLTTTAI
+2350 
-2357 IVVGGTY
+2357 
-2364 SADVPAGLVEGSYS
+2364 
-2378 VDAKVTDAAGN
+2378 
-2389 TGSATDSGAIDT
+2389 
-2401 TAPAITV
+2401 
-2408 DAPAITNDTTPTITG
+2408 
-2423 TTDAPV
+2423 
-2429 GSTVTLTIT
+2429 
-2438 QGSTV
+2438 
-2443 ITVTTPVLAGGTY
+2443 
-2456 TVDVPQALAEGPYT
+2456 
-2470 VGAEV
+2470 
-2475 TDPAGNTGTATDD
+2475 
-2488 GAINTTAPAITVD
+2488 
-2501 APATTNDTTPTITG
+2501 
-2515 TTDAPVGSTVTL
+2515 
-2527 TITQGTTVFNVTTPV
+2527 
-2542 LAGGTYSVDVPKTLG
+2542 
-2557 EGPYSVDAEVTD
+2557 
-2569 AAGNTGSAT
+2569 
-2578 DSGTIDTTAPSIT
+2578 
-2591 VDAPAI
+2591 
-2597 TNDTTPTITG
+2597 
-2607 TTDAPVGSTVTLTIT
+2607 
-2622 QGTNVITVTTP
+2622 
-2633 VLAGS
+2633 
-2638 TYAVDVPQA
+2638 
-2647 LAEGSYTVVAQV
+2647 
-2659 SDQAGNIGSATDS
+2659 
-2672 GAVDVT
+2672 
-2678 APVPT
+2678 
-2683 ITLDANITADD
+2683 
-2694 VINIAESGQQIPVTG
+2694 
-2709 TVGGDAKVGDTVTLT
+2709 
-2724 VNGTTFTGLV
+2724 
-2734 TNTNG
+2734 
-2739 TLGFSINV
+2739 
-2747 PGADLVA
+2747 
-2754 NAGQTISA
+2754 
-2762 SISTTDAAGN
+2762 
-2772 VGTATDTEGYNVD
+2772 
-2785 TTAPVP
+2785 
-2791 TITLDANIT
+2791 
-2800 ADDVINSTEA
+2800 
-2810 GQQIPVTGTVGGDA
+2810 
-2824 KVGDTVT
+2824 
-2831 LTVNGTTFTGLVTN
+2831 
-2845 TNGTLGFSINVPGA
+2845 
-2859 DLVANAGQTISASIS
+2859 
-2874 TTDAA
+2874 
-2879 GNVGTATDTEGY
+2879 
-2891 SVDTTAPTISVDA
+2891 
-2904 PAISNDTTPTI
+2904 
-2915 TGTTD
+2915 
-2920 APVGSTVTLTIT
+2920 
-2932 QGTTVTT
+2932 
-2939 VTTPVLTGG
+2939 
-2948 TYTVDVPH
+2948 
-2956 ALADG
+2956 
-2961 PYTVDAQVTDP
+2961 
-2972 AGNTGSATDN
+2972 
-2982 GAIDTLAGDTGA
+2982 
-2994 APVVTITEDVN
+2994 
-3005 NDGVISR
+3005 
-3012 SELNGPID
+3012 
-3020 VRVSLPAGAVAGD
+3020 LPAGAVAGD

-3068 NTLTVEATLQD
+3068 NSITVEATLRD
-3079 QFGNTSDKGSD
+3079 QFGNTSEKDTD
-3090 TARVDT
+3090 TAKVDT

-3103 APVVTITEDVNNDG
+3103 APVVTITEDANNDG
-3117 VISKSELNG
+3117 IISKAELNG

-3136 GAVTGDT
+3136 GAV
-3143 LVITNGTTPQTVT
+3143 
-3156 LTAAQITAGF
+3156 A
-3166 ITTSFPSPGE
+3166 
-3176 GNTLT
+3176 
-3181 VEATLQDQ
+3181 
-3189 FGNTSEKGTDTA
+3189 
-3201 RVDTLAGTTGA
+3201 
-3212 APVVTIT
+3212 
-3219 EDVNNDGVISK
+3219 
-3230 SELNGPI
+3230 
-3237 DVRVGL
+3237 
-3243 PAGAVTGDT
+3243 
-3252 LVITNGTT
+3252 
-3260 PQTVTLTAAQIT
+3260 
-3272 AGFIT
+3272 
-3277 TSFPSP
+3277 
-3283 GEGNTLTVEATLQDQ
+3283 
-3298 FGNTSEKGTDTARVD
+3298 
-3313 TLAGTTGAA
+3313 
-3322 PVVTITEDVNNDGVI
+3322 
-3337 SKSELNGPIDVR
+3337 
-3349 VGLPAG
+3349 
-3355 AVTGDTL
+3355 GDTL

-3391 PGEGNS
+3391 PGEGNTL
-3397 ITVEATLRDQFGNT
+3397 TVEATLRDQFGNT

-3443 GVISKSELNGEIDVR
+3443 GIISKAELNGPVDVR

-3843 VIDQGKGLLNNDSDA
+3843 VINQGKGLLNNDSDA

-4019 GGVTSFTVSVPTI
+4019 AGVTSFTVSVPTI

-4184 PSVGSVSAAV
+4184 PTVSTVSSAI
-4194 DSTGGQVDEGDN
+4194 DSAGGQVDEGDN

-4322 VDEGDNAVFTVNL
+4322 VDEGDNAVFTINL

-4380 VVAVPAGVTSFTVT
+4380 VVTVPAGVTSFTVT

-4452 FTVNLSNAGST
+4452 FTVNLTNASST
-4463 PTTFSLALNPGTATA
+4463 PTTLSLALNPGTAVA
-4478 GSDYNAALNNQSFS
+4478 GSDYNAALTNQSFS
-4492 NGVVYNAITGQVTV
+4492 NDVTYNAATGQVTV

-4520 NDTVSEPTETFSLS
+4520 NDTVSEPTETFTLN
-4534 VGGKTGTATIID
+4534 VGGKIGTATIID

-4563 GGQVDEGDSAVFT
+4563 GSQVDEGDNAVFT

-4582 SSTPTTFSLALNAG
+4582 SSTPTTFSLALTPGTAVAGSDYNAALTNQSFSNGVTYNAATGQVTVPAGVTSFTVTVPTVNDTVAEPTETFSLTVGGQIGTATIIDNDAAPTVGSVSAAVDSAGGQVDEGDNAVFTINLTNASSTATTFSLALNAG

-4601 SDYNGTLTNQ
+4601 SDYNGTLSNQSFSNGVTYNAATGQVTVPAGVTSFTVTVPTINDTVSEPTETFTLTVGGQTGTATIIDNDAAPSVSTVSAAVDSTGGQVDEGDNAVFTVNLTNASSTPTTFSLALTPGTAVAGSDYNAALTNQ

-4648 PTESFTLTVGGQTG
+4648 PTETFTLNVGGKIG
-4662 TATIIDNDAP
+4662 TATIIDNDAA
-4672 PTVGSVSA
+4672 PTVSTVSA
-4680 AVDSTGGQVDEGDN
+4680 AVDSTGSQVDEGDN

-5131 AGSTLLGNDTDPNGD
+5131 AGSTLLGNDIDPNGD

-5310 GSKLDNLLAD
+5310 GSKLDSLLAD

>member
-1 MSNFAAVIKSLIGQ
+1 M
-15 VFVTSVDGLKRQVF
+15 
-29 EGDRIF
+29 
-35 AGELVTTADGG
+35 
-46 SVTLEMANGETVQL
+46 
-60 GANSS
+60 
-65 WQAGNPETQD
+65 
-75 GSESTAQAPLSE
+75 
-87 FEQALAAGLDPT
+87 
-99 VGLEPTAAGPGAGG
+99 
-113 GGGAAGGGH
+113 
-122 STVMLNETAQR
+122 
-133 VDPTIGFQTNG
+133 
-144 LGTPGFN
+144 
-151 LIEDNDPAIFSTTDA
+151 
-166 TGVGANTPPDTTA
+166 
-179 PVVTIGIDPIT
+179 
-190 SDDILNSAELGAT
+190 
-203 TVTITGTVG
+203 
-212 GEAKVGDAITLNL
+212 
-225 GGSAYS
+225 
-231 GTVIALGNGTLG
+231 
-243 FSIQVSSADLG
+243 
-254 GFSSIS
+254 IS
-260 ATVSSA
+260 KA
-266 DAAGNVGTATASRP
+266 
-280 YTVDTTA
+280 
-287 PVITVDAPAIT
+287 
-298 NDTTPTISGTTDA
+298 
-311 PLGSTVTLTVTQGT
+311 
-325 NTFTVSTP
+325 
-333 VLAGGT
+333 
-339 YTVELPQPL
+339 
-348 AEGPYTIGAQV
+348 
-359 TDPAG
+359 
-364 NTSTATDSGAI
+364 
-375 DTTAPAITVDAPTI
+375 
-389 TNDTTPTISGTTDA
+389 
-403 PVGSTITLT
+403 
-412 ITQGTT
+412 
-418 VLTSTATVVAGGTY
+418 
-432 STDVPAGLVE
+432 
-442 GSYSVNATVTDAAGN
+442 
-457 TGSAIDSGAIDTTAP
+457 
-472 AVTVDAPA
+472 
-480 VGNDTTPSITGTTD
+480 
-494 APVGSTVTLTITQG
+494 
-508 TTVIIVNTPVLAGG
+508 
-522 TYTVELP
+522 
-529 QPLAEGP
+529 
-536 YTVGAQVTDPAGNTG
+536 
-551 SATDSGAIDTTAPA
+551 
-565 ITVDAPAIT
+565 
-574 NDTTPTITGTTDA
+574 
-587 PVGSIVTLTITQGTT
+587 
-602 VLTTTATVVAGGTY
+602 
-616 SANVPAG
+616 
-623 LVEGPYSVDA
+623 
-633 SVTDAAGNTGSATD
+633 
-647 SGAIDTTAPVI
+647 
-658 TVDAPAIT
+658 
-666 NDTSPTISG
+666 
-675 TTDAPVGSTVTLTI
+675 
-689 TQGTNVITVTTPVL
+689 
-703 AGGTYSTDIP
+703 
-713 AGLVEGSY
+713 
-721 SVNATV
+721 
-727 TDAAG
+727 
-732 NTGSATDSGA
+732 
-742 IDTTAPAITIDAPA
+742 
-756 ITNDTTP
+756 
-763 TITGTTDAPV
+763 
-773 GSTVTL
+773 
-779 TITQGTTVLTTTAI
+779 
-793 VVAGG
+793 
-798 TYSADVPAGL
+798 
-808 VEGSYSA
+808 
-815 DAKVTDAAGNTGSA
+815 
-829 TDSGAIDTTA
+829 
-839 PAITVDAPAITNDTT
+839 
-854 PTITGTTDAP
+854 
-864 VGSTVTLT
+864 
-872 ITQGTNVITVTTPV
+872 
-886 LAGGTYTVDVPQ
+886 
-898 ALAEGPYTVGAQI
+898 
-911 TDPAGNTGSATDSGA
+911 
-926 IDTTAPAIT
+926 
-935 VDAPAIT
+935 
-942 NDTTPTITGTTDAPV
+942 
-957 GSTVTLTIT
+957 
-966 QGTTVL
+966 
-972 TTTATVL
+972 
-979 AGGTYSTN
+979 
-987 VPAGLIEGSYSVNA
+987 
-1001 TVTDAAGN
+1001 
-1009 TGSATDSG
+1009 
-1017 AIDTT
+1017 
-1022 APAITVDAPAITND
+1022 
-1036 TTPSITGTT
+1036 
-1045 DAPVGSTVTLTITQ
+1045 
-1059 GTNVI
+1059 
-1064 TVTTPVLA
+1064 
-1072 GGTYTV
+1072 
-1078 DIPQALTEGPYTVGA
+1078 
-1093 QITDAA
+1093 
-1099 GNTGSATDSGAID
+1099 
-1112 TTAPA
+1112 
-1117 ITVDAPAIT
+1117 
-1126 NDSTPTITGT
+1126 
-1136 TDAPVGS
+1136 
-1143 TVTLTITQG
+1143 
-1152 TTVLTTTAIVVVGG
+1152 
-1166 TYSADVPAGLAEG
+1166 
-1179 SYSVNATVTDAAGNT
+1179 
-1194 GLATDSGA
+1194 
-1202 IDTTAPAITIDAP
+1202 
-1215 AITND
+1215 
-1220 TTPTITGTTDAP
+1220 
-1232 VGSTVTL
+1232 
-1239 TITQGS
+1239 
-1245 TVITVTTPVLAGGA
+1245 
-1259 YTVDVPQALT
+1259 
-1269 EGPYTVGAQVTDPA
+1269 
-1283 GNTGSATDS
+1283 
-1292 GAIDTT
+1292 
-1298 APAITVDAPAI
+1298 
-1309 TNDATPTITGTT
+1309 
-1321 DAPVGSTV
+1321 
-1329 TLTITQGTNV
+1329 
-1339 ITVTTPVLAGGTYT
+1339 
-1353 VNVPQALAEGPYTVG
+1353 
-1368 AQVTDPAGNTGSAT
+1368 
-1382 DSGAIDTTAPA
+1382 
-1393 ITVDAPAITNDTTP
+1393 
-1407 TITGTTDA
+1407 
-1415 PVGSTVTLT
+1415 
-1424 ITQGTTVTTVST
+1424 
-1436 PVLAGGTYT
+1436 
-1445 VDVPQALA
+1445 
-1453 EGPYTVGAQIT
+1453 
-1464 DAAGNTG
+1464 
-1471 SATDSGAIDT
+1471 
-1481 TAPTI
+1481 
-1486 TVDAPAITNDTTPTI
+1486 
-1501 TGTTDAPVGSTV
+1501 
-1513 TLTIT
+1513 
-1518 QGSTVLTTTAVVVAG
+1518 
-1533 GTYSADVP
+1533 
-1541 AGLAEGSYSVDA
+1541 
-1553 KVTDAAGNTGSATD
+1553 
-1567 SGAIN
+1567 
-1572 TTAPLITVDA
+1572 
-1582 PAITNDTT
+1582 
-1590 PTITGTTDAPV
+1590 
-1601 GSTVTLTITQGTTV
+1601 
-1615 LTTAATVVAGG
+1615 
-1626 TYSADVPVGLV
+1626 
-1637 EGSYS
+1637 
-1642 VDAKVTDAAG
+1642 
-1652 NTGSATD
+1652 
-1659 SGAIDTTAPAI
+1659 
-1670 TVDAPAITNDTTPSI
+1670 
-1685 TGTTDA
+1685 
-1691 PVGSTVTLT
+1691 
-1700 ITQGTNVITVTTPV
+1700 
-1714 LAGGTYTVDMP
+1714 
-1725 QALAEGPY
+1725 
-1733 TVGAQ
+1733 
-1738 VTDPAGNTGSAT
+1738 
-1750 DSGAIDTTAPV
+1750 
-1761 ITVDAPAVTNDTT
+1761 
-1774 PSITGTTDAPVGS
+1774 
-1787 TVTLTITQG
+1787 
-1796 TNVITVTTPVLA
+1796 
-1808 GGTYTVDVPQ
+1808 
-1818 ALAEGPYTVGA
+1818 
-1829 QVTDPAG
+1829 
-1836 NTGTATDSG
+1836 
-1845 AIDTTAPAITVDA
+1845 
-1858 PAITNDTTPTIT
+1858 
-1870 GTTDAPVGSIVTLTI
+1870 
-1885 THGTTVLTTTAIVV
+1885 
-1899 AGGSYSAD
+1899 
-1907 VPAGL
+1907 
-1912 AEGSYSVDAKVTD
+1912 
-1925 AAGNTGSATDSGA
+1925 
-1938 IDTTAPAIT
+1938 
-1947 VDAPAITND
+1947 
-1956 TTPSITGTTD
+1956 
-1966 APVGSTVTLTITQG
+1966 
-1980 STVLTTTATVVAGGT
+1980 
-1995 YSADVPAG
+1995 
-2003 LVEGSYS
+2003 
-2010 VNATVTDAAGNNG
+2010 
-2023 SATDSGA
+2023 
-2030 IDTTAPAITVDAPA
+2030 
-2044 ITNDTTP
+2044 
-2051 TITGTTDAPVGST
+2051 
-2064 VTLTITQGNNV
+2064 
-2075 ITVST
+2075 
-2080 PVLAGGIYTVDV
+2080 
-2092 PQALAEGP
+2092 
-2100 YTVGAQVTDPA
+2100 
-2111 GNIGSATDSGA
+2111 
-2122 IDTTAPVI
+2122 
-2130 TVDAPAITND
+2130 
-2140 PTPTITG
+2140 
-2147 TTDAPVGSTVTL
+2147 
-2159 TITQGSVTFTV
+2159 
-2170 NTPVLAGGTY
+2170 
-2180 AVELN
+2180 
-2185 QPLAEGPYSVDA
+2185 
-2197 TVTDA
+2197 
-2202 AGNTGSATDSGAI
+2202 
-2215 DTTAPAIT
+2215 
-2223 VDAPAIT
+2223 
-2230 NDTTPTITG
+2230 
-2239 TTDAPVGSIV
+2239 
-2249 TLTITHGTT
+2249 
-2258 VLTTTA
+2258 
-2264 IVVAGGT
+2264 
-2271 YSADVP
+2271 
-2277 AGLAEGSYSVDA
+2277 
-2289 KVTDAAGNTGSAT
+2289 
-2302 DSGAID
+2302 
-2308 TTAPLINVDVPA
+2308 
-2320 ITNDTTPTISG
+2320 
-2331 TTDAPVG
+2331 
-2338 STVTLTITQGTT
+2338 
-2350 VLTTTAI
+2350 
-2357 IVVGGTY
+2357 
-2364 SADVPAGLVEGSYS
+2364 
-2378 VDAKVTDAAGN
+2378 
-2389 TGSATDSGAIDT
+2389 
-2401 TAPAITV
+2401 
-2408 DAPAITNDTTPTITG
+2408 
-2423 TTDAPV
+2423 
-2429 GSTVTLTIT
+2429 
-2438 QGSTV
+2438 
-2443 ITVTTPVLAGGTY
+2443 
-2456 TVDVPQALAEGPYT
+2456 
-2470 VGAEV
+2470 
-2475 TDPAGNTGTATDD
+2475 
-2488 GAINTTAPAITVD
+2488 
-2501 APATTNDTTPTITG
+2501 
-2515 TTDAPVGSTVTL
+2515 
-2527 TITQGTTVFNVTTPV
+2527 
-2542 LAGGTYSVDVPKTLG
+2542 
-2557 EGPYSVDAEVTD
+2557 
-2569 AAGNTGSAT
+2569 
-2578 DSGTIDTTAPSIT
+2578 
-2591 VDAPAI
+2591 
-2597 TNDTTPTITG
+2597 
-2607 TTDAPVGSTVTLTIT
+2607 
-2622 QGTNVITVTTP
+2622 
-2633 VLAGS
+2633 
-2638 TYAVDVPQA
+2638 
-2647 LAEGSYTVVAQV
+2647 
-2659 SDQAGNIGSATDS
+2659 
-2672 GAVDVT
+2672 
-2678 APVPT
+2678 
-2683 ITLDANITADD
+2683 
-2694 VINIAESGQQIPVTG
+2694 
-2709 TVGGDAKVGDTVTLT
+2709 
-2724 VNGTTFTGLV
+2724 
-2734 TNTNG
+2734 
-2739 TLGFSINV
+2739 
-2747 PGADLVA
+2747 
-2754 NAGQTISA
+2754 
-2762 SISTTDAAGN
+2762 
-2772 VGTATDTEGYNVD
+2772 
-2785 TTAPVP
+2785 
-2791 TITLDANIT
+2791 
-2800 ADDVINSTEA
+2800 
-2810 GQQIPVTGTVGGDA
+2810 
-2824 KVGDTVT
+2824 
-2831 LTVNGTTFTGLVTN
+2831 
-2845 TNGTLGFSINVPGA
+2845 
-2859 DLVANAGQTISASIS
+2859 
-2874 TTDAA
+2874 
-2879 GNVGTATDTEGY
+2879 
-2891 SVDTTAPTISVDA
+2891 
-2904 PAISNDTTPTI
+2904 
-2915 TGTTD
+2915 
-2920 APVGSTVTLTIT
+2920 
-2932 QGTTVTT
+2932 
-2939 VTTPVLTGG
+2939 
-2948 TYTVDVPH
+2948 
-2956 ALADG
+2956 
-2961 PYTVDAQVTDP
+2961 
-2972 AGNTGSATDN
+2972 
-2982 GAIDTLAGDTGA
+2982 
-2994 APVVTITEDVN
+2994 
-3005 NDGVISR
+3005 
-3012 SELNGPID
+3012 ELNGP
-3020 VRVSLPAGAVAGD
+3020 V
-3033 TLVITNGTTPQTVT
+3033 
-3047 LTAAQ
+3047 
-3052 ITAGFV
+3052 
-3058 TTTFPSPGEG
+3058 
-3068 NTLTVEATLQD
+3068 
-3079 QFGNTSDKGSD
+3079 
-3090 TARVDT
+3090 
-3096 LAGTTGA
+3096 
-3103 APVVTITEDVNNDG
+3103 
-3117 VISKSELNG
+3117 
-3126 PIDVRVGLPA
+3126 DVRVGLPA
-3136 GAVTGDT
+3136 GA
-3143 LVITNGTTPQTVT
+3143 
-3156 LTAAQITAGF
+3156 A
-3166 ITTSFPSPGE
+3166 
-3176 GNTLT
+3176 
-3181 VEATLQDQ
+3181 
-3189 FGNTSEKGTDTA
+3189 
-3201 RVDTLAGTTGA
+3201 
-3212 APVVTIT
+3212 
-3219 EDVNNDGVISK
+3219 
-3230 SELNGPI
+3230 
-3237 DVRVGL
+3237 
-3243 PAGAVTGDT
+3243 
-3252 LVITNGTT
+3252 
-3260 PQTVTLTAAQIT
+3260 
-3272 AGFIT
+3272 
-3277 TSFPSP
+3277 
-3283 GEGNTLTVEATLQDQ
+3283 
-3298 FGNTSEKGTDTARVD
+3298 
-3313 TLAGTTGAA
+3313 
-3322 PVVTITEDVNNDGVI
+3322 
-3337 SKSELNGPIDVR
+3337 
-3349 VGLPAG
+3349 
-3355 AVTGDTL
+3355 
-3362 VITNGTTP
+3362 
-3370 QTVTLTA
+3370 
-3377 AQITAGFVTTTFAN
+3377 
-3391 PGEGNS
+3391 
-3397 ITVEATLRDQFGNT
+3397 
-3411 SEKGTDTAKVD
+3411 
-3422 TLAGTTGAAP
+3422 
-3432 VVTITEDANND
+3432 
-3443 GVISKSELNGEIDVR
+3443 
-3458 VGLPAGAVAGDT
+3458 AGDT

-3578 TISVTDGTTIKT
+3578 TISITDGTTIKT

-3661 VSGSATNNWANNDS
+3661 VSGSATNNWAHNDS

-4019 GGVTSFTVSVPTI
+4019 AGVTSFTVSVPTI
-4032 NDTVS
+4032 NDTFS

-4184 PSVGSVSAAV
+4184 PTVSTVSSAI
-4194 DSTGGQVDEGDN
+4194 DSAGGQVDEGDN

-4213 SNASS
+4213 TNASS

-4228 AGTATAGSDYNAA
+4228 AGTAIAGSDYNAA
-4241 LTNQSFSNGV
+4241 LTNQSFNNGV
-4251 TYNAATGQITVPAGV
+4251 TYNAATGQVTVPAGV

-4355 PGFDYNAALTNQS
+4355 PGLDYNAALTNQS

-4380 VVAVPAGVTSFTVT
+4380 VVTVPAGVTSFTVT

-4478 GSDYNAALNNQSFS
+4478 GSDYNAALSNQSFS

-4520 NDTVSEPTETFSLS
+4520 NDTVAEPTETFTLT

-4557 AAVDST
+4557 AAVDSA
-4563 GGQVDEGDSAVFT
+4563 GGQVDEGDNAIFT

-4582 SSTPTTFSLALNAG
+4582 SSTPTTFSLALNAGTATAGSDYNAALTNQSFSNGVTYNAATGQVTVPAGVTSFTVTVPTVNDTVAEPTETFSLTVGGQTGNATIVDNDAAPTVSTVSAAVDSTGGQVDEGDNAVFTVNLTNASSTATTFSLALNAGTATAGSDYNAALTNQSFSNGVTYNAATGQVTVPAGVTSFTVTVPTINDTVSEPTETFSLTVGGQTGTATIIDNDAAPTVGSVSAAVDSAGGQVDEGDNAVFTVNLSNASSTPSTFSLALNSG

-4648 PTESFTLTVGGQTG
+4648 PTETFSLTVGGQTG
-4662 TATIIDNDAP
+4662 TATIIDNDAA
-4672 PTVGSVSA
+4672 PTVSTVSA

-4694 AVFTVNLTNA
+4694 AIFTVNLTNA
-4704 SSTPTTFSL
+4704 SSTPTTLSL

-5000 NGAKANSLSTDPGN
+5000 NGTKANSLSTDPGN

-5105 VVDSDMLYHVP
+5105 VVDSDMLYHIP

-5181 FQYTVNDGKGGSDI
+5181 FQYTISDGKGGSDI

-5310 GSKLDNLLAD
+5310 GSKLDSLLAD